1 MLRAVD
7 APAPFASR
15 QSAAAPA
22 KNLMS
27 DAGRIPSLDGL
38 RGLAAIAVMVFHFNI
53 FFLPQE
59 PLSGMV
65 PYLGRAY
72 LAVDLFFLLSGFVM
86 AHVYGQAL
94 ASNRR
99 GHWLRFAIARFARL
113 YPLFALTTLV
123 MVIVFVLNRTP
134 LRVSLSGPTL
144 ALQPLLLQQWA
155 SDLSWNYPSWSIST
169 EVEAYAYFVLIAG
182 LLMAGRRPLL
192 VVACCVLILI
202 SLSLSEGGT
211 LLYIVGA
218 RALIR
223 TLAEFSLGVML
234 YRLHSS
240 GAVLPLAWVALAA
253 IGLAGLGMATH
264 WDFFIVGAFA
274 CLIYYCVNARDAVA
288 RLLDSRPAVAL
299 GNWSYSIYLWH
310 APTHYV
316 VMAMFAAMGRPVAVL
331 GLFGARLL
339 LLATT
344 MIVVAISAASYRY
357 VETPLRRRILNI
369 SWMGQLPPADAPN
382 PLARL

>member
-1 MLRAVD
+1 
-7 APAPFASR
+7 
-15 QSAAAPA
+15 
-22 KNLMS
+22 MS

-38 RGLAAIAVMVFHFNI
+38 RGLAAIAVMEFHFNI
-53 FFLPQE
+53 FFLPQG
-59 PLSGMV
+59 PLSDMV

-94 ASNRR
+94 ASNWRA
-99 GHWLRFAIARFARL
+99 HWLRFAIARFARL

-123 MVIVFVLNRTP
+123 MVIVFALTRTP
-134 LRVSLSGPTL
+134 LRVSLAGRSL

-169 EVEAYAYFVLIAG
+169 EVEAYAYFVFFAG
-182 LLMAGRRPLL
+182 LLMAGRHPRLIA
-192 VVACCVLILI
+192 ACCILILI
-202 SLSLSEGGT
+202 SLSLSKDGT

-240 GAVLPLAWVALAA
+240 GAVLPQTWVALAA
-253 IGLAGLGMATH
+253 IGLTGLGIATH
-264 WDFFIVGAFA
+264 LDFFIVGAFA
-274 CLIYYCVNARDAVA
+274 CLIYYCVNARDAVT

-299 GNWSYSIYLWH
+299 GNWSFSIYLWH

-316 VMAMFAAMGRPVAVL
+316 VMAMFAAMGLPVSLL
-331 GLFGARLL
+331 GQYGARLL

-344 MIVVAISAASYRY
+344 VIVVAVSAASYQY
-357 VETPLRRRILNI
+357 FETPLRRVILNI
-369 SWMGQLPPADAPN
+369 PWMRHLPQSDLPK